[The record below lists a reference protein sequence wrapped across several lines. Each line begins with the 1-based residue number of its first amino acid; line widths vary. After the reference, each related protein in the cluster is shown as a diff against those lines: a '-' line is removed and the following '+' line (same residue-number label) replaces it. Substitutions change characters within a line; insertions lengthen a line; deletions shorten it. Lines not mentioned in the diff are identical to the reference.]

1 MKKQSNQI
9 LVLLKYLSKAEGT
22 QIHFNKG
29 EKDITS
35 MYGVYKYSNPKAK
48 IFKEIQKL
56 AIKLDLHYDSRNW
69 QEDDLIKINNFIN
82 KDEKLVSNFI
92 LLAAEFYETYLI
104 KARLDMFHKD
114 SVVAMFSM
122 FVNSRRLAWKSVQY
136 AINTMF
142 KNGFIDYETLKED
155 SKVGNKT
162 MLGLEKCLYVC
173 NHKKHLGLL
182 FESYMLLGMSAEYS
196 YLIKKNPKKYNRF
209 STGWDNRLKELQ
221 QRR

>member
-1 MKKQSNQI
+1 MYT
-9 LVLLKYLSKAEGT
+9 LLKYLSSAEGT

-48 IFKEIQKL
+48 IFEEIQKL
-56 AIKLDLHYDSRNW
+56 AIKLDLPYDSRNW
-69 QEDDLIKINNFIN
+69 KEKDLNKINNFIN
-82 KDEKLVSNFI
+82 QDKILVDKFI
-92 LLAAEFYETYLI
+92 SLSAEFYEEYLK
-104 KARLDMFHKD
+104 KARLNMFHKD

-136 AINTMF
+136 AINTMNQ
-142 KNGFIDYETLKED
+142 NGFIEYEKIAED
-155 SKVGNKT
+155 SKVGSKT
-162 MLGLEKCLYVC
+162 LKGLEKCLYIC
-173 NHKKHLGLL
+173 KARENMGLL

-209 STGWDNRLKELQ
+209 STGWDNRLKKLQ